1 MDYLLIFPEMKAA
14 LQRYQPADRCYLY
27 EAMMDYAYTGTEP
40 EWPES
45 DMKWFV
51 WDLLKQDVDRADA
64 ARKKKQ
70 AAGLAS
76 AERRRTQGNT
86 SEQDATNINTP
97 QHASTTLNTAQQD
110 GTEGNPY
117 PKPKPK
123 RKPNPKPDSDRRFTP
138 PTRDEVAAYIAEKGY
153 HVDPD
158 RWMAYYES
166 NGWRVGRN
174 PMKDWKA
181 AVVTWERNGIDAKPA
196 RRVAQTDY
204 AQRDYE
210 ETKPGE
216 FPDWYVEL
224 LKDEETAEVL
234 KNAGVGPCTPRFIAD
249 MALEEARACG
259 K

>member
-86 SEQDATNINTP
+86 LEQDATD
-97 QHASTTLNTAQQD
+97 LNTDQHNSTQLSTVQQES
-110 GTEGNPY
+110 TQAN

-123 RKPNPKPDSDRRFTP
+123 PNPNPNPKPNSERRFTP

-166 NGWRVGRN
+166 NGWRVGQN
-174 PMKDWKA
+174 PMKNWRA
-181 AVVTWERNGIDAKPA
+181 AVVTWERNGIDTKPA
-196 RRVAQTDY
+196 RKVAQTDY
-204 AQRDYE
+204 AQREYQ

-216 FPDWYVEL
+216 LPDWYVQML
-224 LKDEETAEVL
+224 ADEKTAEAA
-234 KNAGVGPCTPRFIAD
+234 KEAGVNPEMPRWLAESMI
-249 MALEEARACG
+249 EEVA